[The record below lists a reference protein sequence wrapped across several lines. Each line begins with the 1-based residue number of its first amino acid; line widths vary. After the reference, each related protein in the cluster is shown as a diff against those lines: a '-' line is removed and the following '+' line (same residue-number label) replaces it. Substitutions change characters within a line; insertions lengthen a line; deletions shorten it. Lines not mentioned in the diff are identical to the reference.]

1 MESLLDAVKA
11 LEAKGL
17 LRKGGRE
24 AGEEEQEKVVDI
36 ITHVLGRGVHRRQS
50 FKCGRERV
58 KFYLAPAKLF
68 NISVASP
75 PLRFNVGDK
84 LFAKSSM
91 GNEKCVQTVS
101 IPPPIILNSFN
112 GTTYKRI
119 LPGLAATGRARD
131 QRRRPASASGQRT
144 FSHLRFGMRCRPPTS
159 PEPSRLS
166 PSSPCSPL

>member
-1 MESLLDAVKA
+1 MEVHFLCGFDTLLVKLDELQMESLLDAVKA

-101 IPPPIILNSFN
+101 IPHPHY
-112 GTTYKRI
+112 T
-119 LPGLAATGRARD
+119 
-131 QRRRPASASGQRT
+131 
-144 FSHLRFGMRCRPPTS
+144 
-159 PEPSRLS
+159 
-166 PSSPCSPL
+166 